1 MKTVVKED
9 REKRVGSIEKTGSG
23 DYMRVGGTEACVRA
37 CVSACVCAP
46 RTEQFN
52 D

>member
-23 DYMRVGGTEACVRA
+23 DYMRVGGTEARA
-37 CVSACVCAP
+37 SV
-46 RTEQFN
+46 EQFN